1 MRQWRA
7 VLSIS
12 MAMSV
17 FLSFWVQAHEGHEHA
32 PVSMKRAVEIA
43 LATASDASRQPLPAL
58 ALPQLEKSWEELP
71 ETAAQIVE
79 NGRGYYWV
87 KVDNAAQA
95 QSLFVRIQLDGRVDA
110 ANFSGA
116 SVSD

>member
-1 MRQWRA
+1 MSRSLRTIGA
-7 VLSIS
+7 TMTLSL
-12 MAMSV
+12 MT
-17 FLSFWVQAHEGHEHA
+17 LVQAHEGHEHG
-32 PVSMKRAVEIA
+32 PVSMKKAVEIA
-43 LATASDASRQPLPAL
+43 LTTARDASHKPLPAL
-58 ALPQLEKSWEELP
+58 ALPQLEGSWEELP

-87 KVDNAAQA
+87 RVDNPAQEKT
-95 QSLFVRIQLDGRVDA
+95 LYLRVLLDGRVDA